1 MASSA
6 RNTRKNPIVRSG
18 LLASSAILAA
28 MILPQA
34 AFAQDA
40 AQAPQASN
48 DSDVPQGEII
58 VTARKQNET
67 LQEVPVT
74 IAVVSGKTLED
85 YHATKAEDVASR
97 IPTLNVQVGGSGSG
111 GTIALRGVGS
121 SAISAS
127 FDSAIAF
134 DFDGVQVSTMRLVQA
149 GFYDVGQIEVLKGPQ
164 SLYFGKS
171 ASAGVFS
178 IKSADPTP
186 TWQFG
191 AKASYEFEEKGK
203 VASGFLSGPLTDTFG
218 IRIAAQYT
226 DIDRYQRLQANTP
239 AVNNPR
245 GLKDFVGRLTLN
257 WAPTDKFTANFKA
270 QYVRNENDGAITQSD
285 LFCGANGRADEIVLF
300 QGAIAI
306 PAGYDCKVGN
316 GKYFTPDVAPPL
328 ARSVP
333 LPSKAA
339 GFNGIPFGKTDL
351 YFGRLRMDLDLTDS
365 LKLTSVSGYVDLKAQ
380 DVDNYAYGGI
390 GPAFSPIPAPSPPF
404 PAGSRLPVGAIAPAL
419 AAINGPGVPL
429 GVGTSDPVNK
439 LRQYSQELRLASDF
453 DGPLNFMVGAFYEHR
468 NFVFDT
474 SQQAVNI
481 SLIAPDPTIRLAS
494 GGTVPGTG
502 YTFDYKKIHVTK
514 TKAISVFGSL
524 TYKPTDQL
532 EISGGLRYTD
542 EKKTN
547 TISVPY
553 VHNLLAYSETSR
565 GSGLYAPS
573 PVFLQSGF
581 FSGPIRFKDS
591 NVSPEATIK
600 YKVSPDFNV
609 FASYKTGFKSGGI
622 DNSALP
628 SNSLSK
634 AALSGNFGSLIYK
647 SEKARGGEIG
657 FKSQLAGRAL
667 TLNGTVFYYTFKD
680 LQVQIFDA
688 TNIQFVT
695 LNAGK
700 VNQKGAE
707 LELRWRTPVEGFNLS
722 SNLSYLNAKYK
733 TFILP
738 GPDLRIGT
746 ADDVN
751 LSGRKVSRAP
761 KFAGNVAFDYKVPV
775 GDTMA
780 LSLGG
785 NMVYSGSY
793 ITNNARPTD
802 FVQKSFATFD
812 GRISFGERDDKW
824 RIALVGINLADKIVT
839 QTSGDRP
846 FLSGANPFGLPIGD
860 DIILNQNRGRQVYV
874 EASVKF

>member
-1 MASSA
+1 MACSA
-6 RNTRKNPIVRSG
+6 RTIRKNPIVRNG
-18 LLASSAILAA
+18 LLASSAMLAA
-28 MILPQA
+28 MLLPQA
-34 AFAQDA
+34 AFAQETT
-40 AQAPQASN
+40 APQASE
-48 DSDVPQGEII
+48 DADVPQGEII
-58 VTARKQNET
+58 VTARKQNES

-74 IAVVSGKTLED
+74 VSVVGGKTIED
-85 YHATKAEDVASR
+85 YHLTKPEDVAGR
-97 IPTLNVQVGGSGSG
+97 VPTLTVQVGGSGSG
-111 GTIALRGVGS
+111 GSIALRGVGS

-178 IKSADPTP
+178 LKSADPTP

-203 VASGFLSGPLTDTFG
+203 VASGFLSGPLSDTLG
-218 IRIAAQYT
+218 IRVAAQYT
-226 DIDRYQRLQANTP
+226 DIARYQRLQANTP

-270 QYVRNENDGAITQSD
+270 QYVRNENDGAIAQSD

-339 GFNGIPFGKTDL
+339 GFNGVPFGKTDL

-365 LKLTSVSGYVDLKAQ
+365 LKLTAVSGYVDLNAQ
-380 DVDNYAYGGI
+380 DVDSYSYGGI
-390 GPAFSPIPAPSPPF
+390 GAAFSPIPGLS
-404 PAGSRLPVGAIAPAL
+404 VGAVAPAL
-419 AAINGPGVPL
+419 AAINRPGVAL
-429 GVGTSDPVNK
+429 GVGASDPVNK

-468 NFVFDT
+468 NLFFDT

-481 SLIAPDPTIRLAS
+481 SLIAPDPTLPLLG
-494 GGTVPGTG
+494 GGTAVGTG
-502 YTFDYKKIHVTK
+502 YTFDYKKVHVTK
-514 TKAISVFGSL
+514 ADAYSVFGSL
-524 TYKPTDQL
+524 TYKPTDEL

-547 TISVPY
+547 TIRVPY
-553 VHNLLAYSETSR
+553 VHNLLAYTKDAAT
-565 GSGLYAPS
+565 GLFKPS

-591 NVSPEATIK
+591 NVSPEVTIK

-628 SNSLSK
+628 SNSLSR
-634 AALSGNFGSLIYK
+634 AALSGDFGPLIYK

-657 FKSQLAGRAL
+657 FKSQLAGRTL

-680 LQVQIFDA
+680 LQVQIFNA
-688 TNIQFVT
+688 TAVQFIT

-707 LELRWRTPVEGFNLS
+707 LELRWRTPVEGLNLS
-722 SNLSYLNAKYK
+722 SNFSYLDAKYK

-738 GPDLRIGT
+738 GPDLKIGT

-780 LSLGG
+780 VSLGG

-793 ITNNARPTD
+793 ITNNSRPTD
-802 FVQKSFATFD
+802 YVQKSFATFD
-812 GRISFGERDDKW
+812 GRISFGERDDRW
-824 RIALVGINLADKIVT
+824 RIALVGVNLADKIVT

-846 FLSGANPFGLPIGD
+846 FLSGANPFGLPVGD
-860 DIILNQNRGRQVYV
+860 DIILNQNRGRQVFV

>member
-1 MASSA
+1 MACSA
-6 RNTRKNPIVRSG
+6 RTTRRNPIVRNG
-18 LLASSAILAA
+18 LLASSAMLAA
-28 MILPQA
+28 LTLPQA
-34 AFAQDA
+34 ALAQDTTV
-40 AQAPQASN
+40 APQASE
-48 DSDVPQGEII
+48 DADIPQGEII

-74 IAVVSGKTLED
+74 IAVVSGKTLDD
-85 YHATKAEDVASR
+85 YHLTKAEDVAGR
-97 IPTLNVQVGGSGSG
+97 VPTLNVQVGGSGSG

-178 IKSADPTP
+178 IKSADPTR
-186 TWQFG
+186 TWQYG

-203 VASGFLSGPLTDTFG
+203 VFGAFLSGPISDTLG

-226 DIDRYQRLQANTP
+226 DVDRYQRLQANTP

-257 WAPTDKFTANFKA
+257 WEPTDTFTANFKA
-270 QYVRNENDGAITQSD
+270 QYVRNENDGAIAQSD

-300 QGAIAI
+300 GGAIAI

-333 LPSKAA
+333 LPSGAA
-339 GFNGIPFGKTDL
+339 GFKGVPFGKTDL
-351 YFGRLRMDLDLTDS
+351 YFSRLRMDLDLTDA
-365 LKLTSVSGYVDLKAQ
+365 LKLTSVSGYVDLDAQ
-380 DVDNYAYGGI
+380 DVDSYSYGGI
-390 GPAFSPIPAPSPPF
+390 GAAFTPIPGAT
-404 PAGSRLPVGAIAPAL
+404 VGGIAPAL
-419 AAINGPGVPL
+419 GAINGPGVPL
-429 GVGTSDPVNK
+429 GVGTSDPRNALK
-439 LRQYSQELRLASDF
+439 QYSQELRLASDF
-453 DGPLNFMVGAFYEHR
+453 DGPLNFMVGAFYENR

-474 SQQAVNI
+474 SQQAANV
-481 SLIAPDPTIRLAS
+481 SLIAPDPI
-494 GGTVPGTG
+494 TG

-514 TKAISVFGSL
+514 TDAVSLFGSL

-532 EISGGLRYTD
+532 EVSGGVRYTN
-542 EKKTN
+542 EKKVN

-553 VHNLLAYSETSR
+553 VHAFLSA
-565 GSGLYAPS
+565 S
-573 PVFLQSGF
+573 PLFLKSGF
-581 FSGPIRFKDS
+581 FSGPIKFKD
-591 NVSPEATIK
+591 NNISPEATIK
-600 YKVSPDFNV
+600 YKIGPDFNI

-628 SNSLSK
+628 TNSLSV
-634 AALSGNFGSLIYK
+634 AALSGNFDTLKYK

-657 FKSQLAGRAL
+657 FKSQLAGRAV
-667 TLNGTVFYYTFKD
+667 TLNGTVFYYTFTD
-680 LQVQIFDA
+680 LQVQIFNA
-688 TNIQFVT
+688 TAVQFIT

-707 LELRWRTPVEGFNLS
+707 LELNWRTPVEGLSLS
-722 SNLSYLNAKYK
+722 SNFSYLDAKYK

-738 GPDLRIGT
+738 GPDLLIN
-746 ADDVN
+746 APNDKDNVI

-780 LSLGG
+780 VSLGG

-812 GRISFGERDDKW
+812 GRISVGERDDRWK
-824 RIALVGINLADKIVT
+824 IALVGINLTDKIVT

-846 FLSGANPFGLPIGD
+846 FLSGANPFGLPVGD

>member
-1 MASSA
+1 MACSA
-6 RNTRKNPIVRSG
+6 RNTRKNPIVRNG
-18 LLASSAILAA
+18 LLASSAMLAA
-28 MILPQA
+28 MLLPQS

-40 AQAPQASN
+40 TAPQAAE
-48 DSDVPQGEII
+48 DADVPQGEII

-74 IAVVSGKTLED
+74 IAVVGGKTIED
-85 YHATKAEDVASR
+85 YHLTKAEDVAGR
-97 IPTLNVQVGGSGSG
+97 VPTLNVQVGGSGSG

-178 IKSADPTP
+178 IKSADPTR

-191 AKASYEFEEKGK
+191 AKASYEFEEMGK

-239 AVNNPR
+239 AVNKPR
-245 GLKDFVGRLTLN
+245 GLKDFVGRFTLN

-270 QYVRNENDGAITQSD
+270 QYVRNENDGAIAQSD

-316 GKYFTPDVAPPL
+316 GKYFTPDTAPPL
-328 ARSVP
+328 AKSVP
-333 LPSKAA
+333 LPSGAA
-339 GFNGIPFGKTDL
+339 GFNGVPFGKTDL
-351 YFGRLRMDLDLTDS
+351 YFGRLRMDLDMSES

-390 GPAFSPIPAPSPPF
+390 GAAFSPIPGLA
-404 PAGSRLPVGAIAPAL
+404 VGAVAPAL

-453 DGPLNFMVGAFYEHR
+453 DGPLNFMVGGFYEHR

-481 SLIAPDPTIRLAS
+481 SLIAPDPTLPLLG
-494 GGTVPGTG
+494 GGTAVGTG
-502 YTFDYKKIHVTK
+502 YTFDYKKIHKTA

-547 TISVPY
+547 TIRVPY
-553 VHNLLAYSETSR
+553 VHNLLAYTKDAAT
-565 GSGLYAPS
+565 GLFKPS

-634 AALSGNFGSLIYK
+634 AALSGDFSSLIYK

-657 FKSQLAGRAL
+657 FKSQLADRTV

-680 LQVQIFDA
+680 LQVQIFNA
-688 TNIQFVT
+688 TAVQFIT

-707 LELRWRTPVEGFNLS
+707 LELGWRTPVEGLSLS
-722 SNLSYLNAKYK
+722 SNFSYLDAKYK

-738 GPDLRIGT
+738 GPDLKIGT
-746 ADDVN
+746 ADDVS

-761 KFAGNVAFDYKVPV
+761 KFAGNVAFDYKIPV

-780 LSLGG
+780 VSLGG
-785 NMVYSGSY
+785 NLVYSGSY

-802 FVQKSFATFD
+802 YVQKSFATFD
-812 GRISFGERDDKW
+812 GRISFGERDDRW
-824 RIALVGINLADKIVT
+824 RIALVGVNLADKIVT

-846 FLSGANPFGLPIGD
+846 FLSGANPFGLPVGD

>member
-6 RNTRKNPIVRSG
+6 RTTRKSPIVRNG
-18 LLASSAILAA
+18 LLASSAMLTA
-28 MILPQA
+28 MLLPQA

-40 AQAPQASN
+40 APQASE
-48 DSDVPQGEII
+48 DADVPQGEII

-85 YHATKAEDVASR
+85 YHLTKAEDVASR

-178 IKSADPTP
+178 IKSADPTT

-203 VASGFLSGPLTDTFG
+203 VASGFLSGPLSDTLG
-218 IRIAAQYT
+218 IRVAAQYT

-257 WAPTDKFTANFKA
+257 WEPTDTFTANFKA

-285 LFCGANGRADEIVLF
+285 IFCGANGRADEIVLF
-300 QGAIAI
+300 GGSVAI

-316 GKYFTPDVAPPL
+316 GKYFTPDVASPL
-328 ARSVP
+328 AKSVP

-339 GFNGIPFGKTDL
+339 GYNGVPFGKTDL
-351 YFGRLRMDLDLTDS
+351 YFGRLRMDLDMTDHV
-365 LKLTSVSGYVDLKAQ
+365 KLTSVSGYVDLNAQ
-380 DVDNYAYGGI
+380 DVDSYAYGGI
-390 GPAFSPIPAPSPPF
+390 GAAFTTVQVPPTAPSTTPT
-404 PAGSRLPVGAIAPAL
+404 GIRVPVGAIAPAL
-419 AAINGPGVPL
+419 GAINRPGVAL

-453 DGPLNFMVGAFYEHR
+453 DGPLNFMVGAFYENR

-474 SQQAVNI
+474 SQQAANI
-481 SLIAPDPTIRLAS
+481 SLIAPDPI
-494 GGTVPGTG
+494 TG

-514 TKAISVFGSL
+514 TDAVSLFGSL

-532 EISGGLRYTD
+532 EVSGGLRYTN
-542 EKKTN
+542 EKKVN

-553 VHNLLAYSETSR
+553 VHAFLSA
-565 GSGLYAPS
+565 S
-573 PVFLQSGF
+573 PLFLKSGF
-581 FSGPIRFKDS
+581 FSGPIRFKD
-591 NVSPEATIK
+591 NNISPEATVK
-600 YKVSPDFNV
+600 YKISPDFNI

-628 SNSLSK
+628 TNSLSQS
-634 AALSGNFGSLIYK
+634 ALTGDFSSLIYK
-647 SEKARGGEIG
+647 SEKSRGGEIG
-657 FKSQLAGRAL
+657 FKSQLADRTF
-667 TLNGTVFYYTFKD
+667 TLNGTIYYYNFTD
-680 LQVQIFDA
+680 LQIQIFNA
-688 TNIQFVT
+688 TAVQFIT

-700 VNQKGAE
+700 ATTKGAE
-707 LELRWRTPVEGFNLS
+707 LEMGWRSPVEGLNFS
-722 SNLSYLNAKYK
+722 ANLSYLDAKYK
-733 TFILP
+733 NFLLP
-738 GPDLRIGT
+738 GSDIKFGT

-751 LSGRKVSRAP
+751 LSGRKLSRAP
-761 KFAGNVAFDYKVPV
+761 TFAGNVAFDWKIPV
-775 GDTMA
+775 GDTLA
-780 LSLGG
+780 IGLGG
-785 NMVYSGSY
+785 NAIYSGRY
-793 ITNNARPTD
+793 ITNNARLND
-802 FVQKSFATFD
+802 YVQKSFATFD
-812 GRISFGERDDKW
+812 GRISFGERDDRF
-824 RIALVGINLADKIVT
+824 RIALVGVNLTDKIVT

-846 FLSGANPFGLPIGD
+846 FFAGPPSPTNPFALPAGD
-860 DIILNQNRGRQVYV
+860 DIVLNQNRGRQVYV

>member
-1 MASSA
+1 MACSA
-6 RNTRKNPIVRSG
+6 RTTRKNPIVRNG
-18 LLASSAILAA
+18 LLASSAMLTA
-28 MILPQA
+28 MLLPQA

-40 AQAPQASN
+40 APQASE
-48 DSDVPQGEII
+48 DADVPQGEII

-74 IAVVSGKTLED
+74 IAVVGGKTIED
-85 YHATKAEDVASR
+85 YHLTKAEDVAGR
-97 IPTLNVQVGGSGSG
+97 VPTLNVQVGGSGSG

-134 DFDGVQVSTMRLVQA
+134 DFDGVQISTMRLVQA
-149 GFYDVGQIEVLKGPQ
+149 GFFDVGQIEVLKGPQ
-164 SLYFGKS
+164 SLYYGKS

-178 IKSADPTP
+178 LKSADPTT

-203 VASGFLSGPLTDTFG
+203 VASGFLSGPISDTLG

-257 WAPTDKFTANFKA
+257 WEPTDTFTANFKA
-270 QYVRNENDGAITQSD
+270 QYVRNENDGAIAQSD

-316 GKYFTPDVAPPL
+316 GKYFTPDTAPPL

-333 LPSKAA
+333 LPSGAK
-339 GFNGIPFGKTDL
+339 GFNGVPFGKTDL
-351 YFGRLRMDLDLTDS
+351 YFSRLRMDLDLTDA
-365 LKLTSVSGYVDLKAQ
+365 LKLTSVSGYVDLDAQ
-380 DVDNYAYGGI
+380 DVDNYSYGGI
-390 GPAFSPIPAPSPPF
+390 GAAFTPIPGAT
-404 PAGSRLPVGAIAPAL
+404 VGGIAPAL
-419 AAINGPGVPL
+419 GAINGPGVPL
-429 GVGTSDPVNK
+429 GVGSSDPRNALK
-439 LRQYSQELRLASDF
+439 QYSQELRLASDF

-481 SLIAPDPTIRLAS
+481 SLIAPDPSLPLLG
-494 GGTVPGTG
+494 GGTAVGTG
-502 YTFDYKKIHVTK
+502 NTFDYKKIHK
-514 TKAISVFGSL
+514 TATDAYSVFGSL

-542 EKKTN
+542 EKKKN
-547 TISVPY
+547 TIRVPY
-553 VHNLLAYSETSR
+553 VHNLLAYTR
-565 GSGLYAPS
+565 DAATGLFRPS

-581 FSGPIRFKDS
+581 FSGPIRFNDN

-600 YKVSPDFNV
+600 YRVNPDFNV

-628 SNSLSK
+628 SNSLSQ
-634 AALSGNFGSLIYK
+634 AALTGNFSSLIYK
-647 SEKARGGEIG
+647 SEKAKGGEIG
-657 FKSQLAGRAL
+657 FKSQLADRTV
-667 TLNGTVFYYTFKD
+667 TLNGTIFYYTFTD
-680 LQVQIFDA
+680 LQVQIFNA
-688 TNIQFVT
+688 TAVQFIT

-707 LELRWRTPVEGFNLS
+707 LELNWRTPVEGLNFS
-722 SNLSYLNAKYK
+722 SNFSYLNAKYK

-738 GPDLRIGT
+738 GPDLATGT
-746 ADDVN
+746 ADDVS

-780 LSLGG
+780 VSLGG
-785 NMVYSGSY
+785 NMVYSDSY

-812 GRISFGERDDKW
+812 GRISFGERDDRWK
-824 RIALVGINLADKIVT
+824 IALVGINLTDKIIT

-846 FLSGANPFGLPIGD
+846 FLSGANPFGVPIGD

>member
-1 MASSA
+1 MACSA
-6 RNTRKNPIVRSG
+6 RTTRRNPIVRNG
-18 LLASSAILAA
+18 LLASSAMLTA
-28 MILPQA
+28 MLLPQA

-40 AQAPQASN
+40 APQASE
-48 DSDVPQGEII
+48 DADVPQGEII

-74 IAVVSGKTLED
+74 IAVVGGKTIED
-85 YHATKAEDVASR
+85 YHLTKAEDVAGR
-97 IPTLNVQVGGSGSG
+97 VPTLNVQVGGSGSG

-134 DFDGVQVSTMRLVQA
+134 DFDGVQISTMRLVQA
-149 GFYDVGQIEVLKGPQ
+149 GFFDVGQIEVLKGPQ
-164 SLYFGKS
+164 SLYYGKS

-178 IKSADPTP
+178 LKSADPTT

-203 VASGFLSGPLTDTFG
+203 VASGFLSGPLSDTLG

-257 WAPTDKFTANFKA
+257 WEPSDTFTANFKA
-270 QYVRNENDGAITQSD
+270 QYVRNENDGAIAQSD

-316 GKYFTPDVAPPL
+316 GKYFTPDTAPPL

-333 LPSKAA
+333 LPSGAA
-339 GFNGIPFGKTDL
+339 GFNGVPFGKTDL
-351 YFGRLRMDLDLTDS
+351 YFSRLRMDLDLTDA
-365 LKLTSVSGYVDLKAQ
+365 LKLTSVSGYVDLDAQ
-380 DVDNYAYGGI
+380 DVDNYSYGGI
-390 GPAFSPIPAPSPPF
+390 GAAFTPIPGAT
-404 PAGSRLPVGAIAPAL
+404 VGGIAPAL
-419 AAINGPGVPL
+419 GAINRPGVPL
-429 GVGTSDPVNK
+429 GVGSSDPRNA

-481 SLIAPDPTIRLAS
+481 SLIAPDPSLPLLA
-494 GGTVPGTG
+494 GGTAVGTG
-502 YTFDYKKIHVTK
+502 NTFDYKKIHK
-514 TKAISVFGSL
+514 TATDAYSVFGSL

-542 EKKTN
+542 EKKKN
-547 TISVPY
+547 TIRVPY
-553 VHNLLAYSETSR
+553 VHNLLAYTR
-565 GSGLYAPS
+565 DAASGLFKPS

-581 FSGPIRFKDS
+581 FSGPIRFKDN

-600 YKVSPDFNV
+600 YRVNPDFNV

-628 SNSLSK
+628 SNSLSQ
-634 AALSGNFGSLIYK
+634 AALTGNFSSLIYK
-647 SEKARGGEIG
+647 SEKAKGGEIG
-657 FKSQLAGRAL
+657 FKSQLADRTV
-667 TLNGTVFYYTFKD
+667 TLNGTIFYYTFTD
-680 LQVQIFDA
+680 LQVQIFNA
-688 TNIQFVT
+688 TAVQFIT

-707 LELRWRTPVEGFNLS
+707 LELNWRTPVEGLNLS
-722 SNLSYLNAKYK
+722 SNFSYLNAKYK

-746 ADDVN
+746 ADDVS

-780 LSLGG
+780 ISLGG
-785 NMVYSGSY
+785 NMVYSDSY

-812 GRISFGERDDKW
+812 GRISFGERDDRWK
-824 RIALVGINLADKIVT
+824 IALVGINLADKIVT

-846 FLSGANPFGLPIGD
+846 FLSGANPFGVPIGD

>member
-1 MASSA
+1 MACSA
-6 RNTRKNPIVRSG
+6 RTTRKNPIVRNG
-18 LLASSAILAA
+18 LLASSAMLTA
-28 MILPQA
+28 MLLPQA

-40 AQAPQASN
+40 APQASE
-48 DSDVPQGEII
+48 DADVPQGEII

-74 IAVVSGKTLED
+74 IAVVGGKTIED
-85 YHATKAEDVASR
+85 YHLTKAEDVAGR
-97 IPTLNVQVGGSGSG
+97 VPTLNVQVGGSGSG

-134 DFDGVQVSTMRLVQA
+134 DFDGVQISTMRLVQA
-149 GFYDVGQIEVLKGPQ
+149 GFFDVGQIEVLKGPQ
-164 SLYFGKS
+164 SLYYGKS

-178 IKSADPTP
+178 LKSADPTT

-203 VASGFLSGPLTDTFG
+203 VASGFLSGPLSDTLG

-257 WAPTDKFTANFKA
+257 WEPSDTFTANFKA
-270 QYVRNENDGAITQSD
+270 QYVRNENDGAIAQSD

-316 GKYFTPDVAPPL
+316 GKYFTPDTAPPL

-333 LPSKAA
+333 LPSGAA
-339 GFNGIPFGKTDL
+339 GFNGVPFGKTDL
-351 YFGRLRMDLDLTDS
+351 YFSRLRMDLDLTDA
-365 LKLTSVSGYVDLKAQ
+365 LKLTSVSGYVDLDAQ
-380 DVDNYAYGGI
+380 DVDNYSYGGI
-390 GPAFSPIPAPSPPF
+390 GAAFTPIPGAT
-404 PAGSRLPVGAIAPAL
+404 VGGIAPAL
-419 AAINGPGVPL
+419 GAINRPGVPL
-429 GVGTSDPVNK
+429 GVGSSDPRNA

-481 SLIAPDPTIRLAS
+481 SLIAPDPSLPLLA
-494 GGTVPGTG
+494 GGTAVGTG
-502 YTFDYKKIHVTK
+502 NTFDYKKIHK
-514 TKAISVFGSL
+514 TATDAYSVFGSL

-542 EKKTN
+542 EKKKN
-547 TISVPY
+547 TIRVPY
-553 VHNLLAYSETSR
+553 VHNLLAYTR
-565 GSGLYAPS
+565 DAASGLFKPS

-581 FSGPIRFKDS
+581 FSGPIRFKDN

-600 YKVSPDFNV
+600 YRVNPDFNV

-628 SNSLSK
+628 SNSLSQ
-634 AALSGNFGSLIYK
+634 AALTGNFSSLIYK
-647 SEKARGGEIG
+647 SEKAKGGEIG
-657 FKSQLAGRAL
+657 FKSQLADRTV
-667 TLNGTVFYYTFKD
+667 TLNGTIFYYTFTD
-680 LQVQIFDA
+680 LQVQIFNA
-688 TNIQFVT
+688 TAVQFIT

-707 LELRWRTPVEGFNLS
+707 LELNWRTPVEGLNLS
-722 SNLSYLNAKYK
+722 SNFSYLNAKYK

-746 ADDVN
+746 ADDVS

-780 LSLGG
+780 ISLGG
-785 NMVYSGSY
+785 NMVYSDSY

-812 GRISFGERDDKW
+812 GRISFGERDDRWK
-824 RIALVGINLADKIVT
+824 IALVGINLADKIVT

-846 FLSGANPFGLPIGD
+846 FLSGANPFGVPIGD

>member
-1 MASSA
+1 MACSA
-6 RNTRKNPIVRSG
+6 RTTRKNPIVRNG
-18 LLASSAILAA
+18 LLASSAMLTA
-28 MILPQA
+28 MLLPQA

-40 AQAPQASN
+40 APQASE
-48 DSDVPQGEII
+48 DADVPQGEII

-74 IAVVSGKTLED
+74 IAVVGGKTIED
-85 YHATKAEDVASR
+85 YHLTKAEDVAGR
-97 IPTLNVQVGGSGSG
+97 VPTLNVQVGGSGSG

-134 DFDGVQVSTMRLVQA
+134 DFDGVQISTMRLVQA
-149 GFYDVGQIEVLKGPQ
+149 GFFDVGQIEVLKGPQ
-164 SLYFGKS
+164 SLYYGKS

-178 IKSADPTP
+178 LKSADPTT

-203 VASGFLSGPLTDTFG
+203 VASGFLSGPLSDTLG

-257 WAPTDKFTANFKA
+257 WEPSDTFTANFKA
-270 QYVRNENDGAITQSD
+270 QYVRNENDGAIAQSD

-316 GKYFTPDVAPPL
+316 GKYFTPDTAPPL

-333 LPSKAA
+333 LPSGAA
-339 GFNGIPFGKTDL
+339 GFNGVPFGKTDL
-351 YFGRLRMDLDLTDS
+351 YFSRLRMDLDLTDA
-365 LKLTSVSGYVDLKAQ
+365 LKLTSVSGYVDLDAQ
-380 DVDNYAYGGI
+380 DVDNYSYGGI
-390 GPAFSPIPAPSPPF
+390 GAAFTPIPGAT
-404 PAGSRLPVGAIAPAL
+404 VGGIAPAL
-419 AAINGPGVPL
+419 GAINGPGVPL
-429 GVGTSDPVNK
+429 GVGTSDPRNA

-481 SLIAPDPTIRLAS
+481 SLIAPDPSLPLLA
-494 GGTVPGTG
+494 GGTAVGTG
-502 YTFDYKKIHVTK
+502 NTFDYKKIHK
-514 TKAISVFGSL
+514 TATDAYSVFGSL

-542 EKKTN
+542 EKKKN
-547 TISVPY
+547 TIRVPY
-553 VHNLLAYSETSR
+553 VHNLLAYTR
-565 GSGLYAPS
+565 DAASGLFKPS

-581 FSGPIRFKDS
+581 FSGPIRFKDN

-600 YKVSPDFNV
+600 YRVNPDFNV

-628 SNSLSK
+628 SNSLSQ
-634 AALSGNFGSLIYK
+634 AALTGNFSSLIYK

-657 FKSQLAGRAL
+657 FKSQLADRTV
-667 TLNGTVFYYTFKD
+667 TLNGTIFYYTFTD
-680 LQVQIFDA
+680 LQVQIFNA
-688 TNIQFVT
+688 TAVQFIT

-707 LELRWRTPVEGFNLS
+707 LELNWRTPVEGLNLS
-722 SNLSYLNAKYK
+722 SNFSYLNAKYK

-746 ADDVN
+746 ADDVS

-780 LSLGG
+780 ISLGG
-785 NMVYSGSY
+785 NMVYSDSY

-812 GRISFGERDDKW
+812 GRISFGERDDRWK
-824 RIALVGINLADKIVT
+824 IALVGINLADKIVT

-846 FLSGANPFGLPIGD
+846 FLSGANPFGVPIGD